1 MPNTAGFNNSA
12 TGVFAPNRNNM
23 HGTAKYSTK
32 LFKPG
37 TADSANQP
45 TRVAINP
52 AATRAKNGNVTESM
66 FSMAGSIDAE
76 RVPALHICYGTEAV

>member
-1 MPNTAGFNNSA
+1 
-12 TGVFAPNRNNM
+12 M

-52 AATRAKNGNVTESM
+52 AATSAKNGNVTDSM
-66 FSMAGSIDAE
+66 FSMARIIGSE
-76 RVPALHICYGTEAV
+76 RVPPLRICYGTEAV